1 MRRSLAAALCVVL
14 VGACGSREPSKAR
27 ADQQPT
33 AEKKSSDTLILPQA
47 PPKGSAA
54 AAAAASA
61 AAAERGDSEDD
72 SDNGGELPEA
82 RCPISPTKKRDYDAL
97 LDIAVQRLEKL
108 DFAAAA
114 GCADIASDLE
124 PWSVEAHHLRAA
136 GLAGMGRF
144 SDAQVA
150 YAMALALDPDDPE
163 TLAAAAHFYINT
175 LPPKTRES
183 TLVGLEHAR
192 RGTAR
197 ALARYRKNK
206 PLRARLALLE
216 AQALNDLA
224 RADEALNRVNEALH
238 LQPDLPEARYERG
251 VALFNLCRFEEAAA
265 AFKAVLRLSPNDPY
279 AHYHLGLIYERDGR
293 EADAEAHLRRAW
305 QNPSGEFTRPVA
317 ITAAEFHAEVDKA
330 IDELPEDTRKLL
342 DGVTVETVDLPAR
355 ADLVAV
361 DPPFAPTILG
371 LFRGLPK
378 GMADPTGTAPPRA
391 ILLYRRN
398 LARAVRTRE
407 ELNRQIRR
415 TLLHEIGHVAGLDED
430 ELRRRGLD

>member
-27 ADQQPT
+27 ADQQPP

-175 LPPKTRES
+175 LPPKTRE
-183 TLVGLEHAR
+183 
-192 RGTAR
+192 
-197 ALARYRKNK
+197 
-206 PLRARLALLE
+206 
-216 AQALNDLA
+216 
-224 RADEALNRVNEALH
+224 
-238 LQPDLPEARYERG
+238 
-251 VALFNLCRFEEAAA
+251 
-265 AFKAVLRLSPNDPY
+265 
-279 AHYHLGLIYERDGR
+279 
-293 EADAEAHLRRAW
+293 
-305 QNPSGEFTRPVA
+305 
-317 ITAAEFHAEVDKA
+317 
-330 IDELPEDTRKLL
+330 
-342 DGVTVETVDLPAR
+342 
-355 ADLVAV
+355 
-361 DPPFAPTILG
+361 
-371 LFRGLPK
+371 
-378 GMADPTGTAPPRA
+378 
-391 ILLYRRN
+391 
-398 LARAVRTRE
+398 
-407 ELNRQIRR
+407 
-415 TLLHEIGHVAGLDED
+415 
-430 ELRRRGLD
+430 